1 MHHIIDDIDQQII
14 SLLQERG
21 RLAQS
26 DLAAAV
32 GLSPAAL
39 GERLRKLEARGVI
52 RGYAALVDPAA
63 MGLGALAFVRVQL
76 AGPDYRAAESA
87 FLAHVRASTTILE
100 CHHVA
105 GEDSYLLKVRA
116 RDNAD
121 LSRLLGRLKELP
133 GLARTNTQ
141 IVLDTAK
148 ETTVLPI
155 AEGAT

>member
-1 MHHIIDDIDQQII
+1 VQHTIDAIDRQII
-14 SLLQERG
+14 SLLQTQG
-21 RLAQS
+21 RLPQS

-39 GERLRKLEARGVI
+39 GERLRKLEARGVV

-63 MGLGALAFVRVQL
+63 LGLATLAFVRVQL
-76 AGPDYRAAESA
+76 AGPDYHAAESA
-87 FLAHVRASTTILE
+87 FLARARESDVILE

-121 LSRLLGRLKELP
+121 LSRVLGRLKELP
-133 GLARTNTQ
+133 GIVRTSTLV
-141 IVLDTAK
+141 VLDTAK
-148 ETTVLPI
+148 ETTVLPT
-155 AEGAT
+155 AEEPA